1 MDGGG
6 RPWSSW
12 VRGWHDAHAA
22 NLGLG
27 ERAGVQV
34 CRVTPLA
41 DSVAS
46 SGVADTVARGRSTL
60 ALHRG
65 PGPGR
70 AANRQQVGRGFEDT
84 TVTTLQPLDASAAL
98 ITFGLDNVRASPMS
112 GKFWSTTFI

>member
-1 MDGGG
+1 MAGEGHG
-6 RPWSSW
+6 P
-12 VRGWHDAHAA
+12 H
-22 NLGLG
+22 GLG
-27 ERAGVQV
+27 DGMMRMGVQV
-34 CRVTPLA
+34 YKVTPLA

-70 AANRQQVGRGFEDT
+70 AASRQQVGRGFEDT
-84 TVTTLQPLDASAAL
+84 TVTTLQRLDASVAL